1 MAGAVRIKG
10 LREVDKAFRTMD
22 KDAAKALRKALVEAA
37 RPVAETA
44 QETLSRYR
52 GASVKTIRPRA
63 SVRGAFVTQGAK
75 KVTGKRGDFGTLQQR
90 TVLEPALEAN
100 SDKVM
105 EGAER
110 AIDALSRR
118 NGF

>member
-10 LREVDKAFRTMD
+10 LREVDKAFRDMD
-22 KDAAKALRKALVEAA
+22 KDAAKDLRKSLVEAA

-44 QETLSRYR
+44 QGLLSRYR
-52 GASVKTIRPRA
+52 GASVRTIRPRA
-63 SVRGAFVTQGAK
+63 VARGAFVTQGAK
-75 KVTGKRGDFGTLQQR
+75 KTTGLRGDFGVLQMRQ
-90 TVLEPALEAN
+90 VMEPALEQNEA
-100 SDKVM
+100 KVM

-110 AIDALSRR
+110 AMDALSRR